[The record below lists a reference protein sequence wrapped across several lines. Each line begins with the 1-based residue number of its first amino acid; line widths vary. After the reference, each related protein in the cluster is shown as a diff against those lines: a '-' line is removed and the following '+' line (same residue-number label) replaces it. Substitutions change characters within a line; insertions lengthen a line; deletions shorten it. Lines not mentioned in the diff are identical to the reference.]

1 MSHAVPPQEVYL
13 QSVLPTTPMPK
24 ALRDLLPSVQKSDT
38 SDGIRNKRPIDTSF
52 KDHAVTVQ
60 VGGIVIGVGHGAS
73 VDLKPPFITETSP
86 FSYDYGASKDELR
99 INRNATFIFLD
110 KDLHPGTKIN
120 LYFARRATKTKFLPR
135 QVANMI
141 TFSSNN
147 CSQILHKFFI
157 KRNSTKA
164 EIMKKT
170 IEECEKPAL
179 QGESKYCATSLE
191 AMVDFSTTKL
201 RKNIQ
206 VLVTQIDKDGTQPPE
221 FQISQEVK
229 KIGGKI
235 VACHVQNYVTPYSTA
250 MKRILPWLTW
260 FHWLELMEPKSRLLL
275 FATLIHQNESQ
286 VLSKFLRLSLGLFQF
301 VTSYQ
306 QTTSSGLLSR

>member
-1 MSHAVPPQEVYL
+1 M
-13 QSVLPTTPMPK
+13 
-24 ALRDLLPSVQKSDT
+24 SDT
-38 SDGIRNKRPIDTSF
+38 SDGIRNKRPIDMSF

-60 VGGIVIGVGHGAS
+60 VGGIVIDVGHGAS

-147 CSQILHKFFI
+147 YSEILHKFFI
-157 KRNSTKA
+157 KRYSTKA

-170 IEECEKPAL
+170 IEEREKPAL

-235 VACHVQNYVTPYSTA
+235 VACHVQNYVYPIFYCHETHTVMAYMVPLVGIDGTKVKAVAVCHSDTSKWNPRHLA
-250 MKRILPWLTW
+250 
-260 FHWLELMEPKSRLLL
+260 F
-275 FATLIHQNESQ
+275 Q
-286 VLSKFLRLSLGLFQF
+286 VLKVKPGAVPVCHFLPADHIAWAAK
-301 VTSYQ
+301 
-306 QTTSSGLLSR
+306 

>member
-86 FSYDYGASKDELR
+86 FS
-99 INRNATFIFLD
+99 
-110 KDLHPGTKIN
+110 
-120 LYFARRATKTKFLPR
+120 RATKTKFLPR

-235 VACHVQNYVTPYSTA
+235 VACHVQNYVYPIFYCHETHTA
-250 MKRILPWLTW
+250 MAYMVPLVGIDGTKVKAVAVCHSDT
-260 FHWLELMEPKSRLLL
+260 
-275 FATLIHQNESQ
+275 
-286 VLSKFLRLSLGLFQF
+286 SK
-301 VTSYQ
+301 
-306 QTTSSGLLSR
+306 